1 MKVIQKKTILDAI
14 KDHPEWG
21 GALRAW
27 YKIVKKEKWSN
38 FPEIRLTFNTV
49 SLVGTCI
56 VFNVGGNKCRLVSYI
71 RFTAKKVYILHI
83 LTHAEYDRG
92 GWKNDCDCD

>member
-1 MKVIQKKTILDAI
+1 VKVIKKKTILDAI
-14 KDHPEWG
+14 KDHPEWD

-56 VFNVGGNKCRLVSYI
+56 VFNIGGNKCRLVSCI
-71 RFTAKKVYILHI
+71 HFAAKKFYILHI

>member
-1 MKVIQKKTILDAI
+1 MKVIKKKTILDAI

-21 GALRAW
+21 GALRAC

-49 SLVGTCI
+49 SLVGTRI